1 MKDGFKT
8 TLAIFTSAVG
18 CASSSSAPAP
28 TSKFAGTWT
37 YAADSTIVADCPGA
51 PSQTIDLSKVPPSN
65 RPGYFVISDAEAAHL
80 HEIDARGCAYD
91 WSVSGDSATA
101 AGQSCATFP
110 DGRGGNRVVHMQ
122 SGTKTTHD
130 GATMSVEIHFTT
142 DAPSSCSI
150 HVQGTATKS

>member
-1 MKDGFKT
+1 MTDGFKA
-8 TLAIFTSAVG
+8 TLAIFASAVG
-18 CASSSSAPAP
+18 CASSSAAPDAA
-28 TSKFAGTWT
+28 SKFGGTWT
-37 YAADSTIVADCPGA
+37 YAAGSTIVADCPGA
-51 PSQTIDLSKVPPSN
+51 PPQTIDLAKV
-65 RPGYFVISDAEAAHL
+65 GYFVLTEADDVDL
-80 HEIDARGCAYD
+80 HEIDARGCAYT

-130 GATMSVEIHFTT
+130 GAAMTVDVHFTT